1 MTNKEAIVFAESE
14 LKAAYER
21 AEKIGHRGKTRY
33 IEVLEMAIKALKELP
48 KRRKEIKRW
57 KRKALEAQESSSEKP
72 NKSGKDN
79 NAPTEGDYIS
89 RQAIIKYFNDEYHGM
104 ISDES
109 LKIYQIIEIIREL
122 PSVAIPSAE
131 PQTGHW
137 TRELIRN
144 EKGGC
149 IGAKMICSEC
159 NNDNKH
165 DEYMNYCPNCGAKME
180 RSDKE

>member
-1 MTNKEAIVFAESE
+1 MTRI
-14 LKAAYER
+14 
-21 AEKIGHRGKTRY
+21 
-33 IEVLEMAIKALKELP
+33 EMAI
-48 KRRKEIKRW
+48 
-57 KRKALEAQESSSEKP
+57 KALEAQESSSEKP

-137 TRELIRN
+137 IWQTEDIY
-144 EKGGC
+144 K
-149 IGAKMICSEC
+149 CSEC
-159 NNDNKH
+159 GEDIHVKEVMNKPQ
-165 DEYMNYCPNCGAKME
+165 YICCPICGCPME
-180 RSDKE
+180 IER